1 MPTPGLDVYGAT
13 VAPMKDRTQGGSSIA
28 VLPVRDGVL
37 PAGSFDAVRAAHGEV
52 LVIGAQARDAAAQL
66 AGSTRS
72 VKVLEASTFAPGA
85 WAELL
90 APTVADVE
98 IVVLPTSPDGRD
110 LAPRLAAL
118 LGRPVLAGAVSI
130 GDAVVSTACLGG
142 AVLADHVVGEPVV
155 VTFQPGVGHHGA
167 GGDDLPSPEPEE
179 VDAGDRPPG
188 VADATVVEVLAPD
201 VATMDLAEA
210 GRIVGGG
217 AGLDSAERFD
227 ELTGLATAIGASMG
241 ATRVVTD
248 RAWVP
253 HSRQIG
259 TTGVV
264 VAPALYLAFGISGAV
279 QHTAGLGDPDHVIS
293 VNTDPHCPMMAMAD
307 LAVVADANATL
318 DELRARL
325 GVGADPHPA
334 TEHADA

>member
-1 MPTPGLDVYGAT
+1 MTDRTPG
-13 VAPMKDRTQGGSSIA
+13 GSYIA
-28 VLPVRDGVL
+28 VLAVRDGVL
-37 PAGSFDAVRAAHGEV
+37 PTGSTDAARAARGDV
-52 LVIGAQARDAAAQL
+52 LVVGSGARSAAADL
-66 AGSTRS
+66 AGIART
-72 VKVLEASTFAPGA
+72 VKVLEASAFAPAA
-85 WAELL
+85 WAALV
-90 APTVADVE
+90 APIVAEFE
-98 IVVLPTSPDGRD
+98 IVTLPSSPDGRD

-130 GDAVVSTACLGG
+130 RDGVVSTACLGG
-142 AVLADHVVGEPVV
+142 AVLADHVVAEPIV
-155 VTFQPGVGHHGA
+155 VTVQPAAGGHHGA
-167 GGDDLPSPEPEE
+167 NPAAPAPDVQEVEVEAVEP
-179 VDAGDRPPG
+179 PPTG
-188 VADATVVEVLAPD
+188 TDPTVVEVLAPD

-217 AGLDSAERFD
+217 AGLDSAERF
-227 ELTGLATAIGASMG
+227 ESLTSLATDLGASMG
-241 ATRVVTD
+241 ATRVITD

-264 VAPALYLAFGISGAV
+264 VAPELYLAFGISGAV

-325 GVGADPHPA
+325 GGGGEANTGPTP
-334 TEHADA
+334 EHADA